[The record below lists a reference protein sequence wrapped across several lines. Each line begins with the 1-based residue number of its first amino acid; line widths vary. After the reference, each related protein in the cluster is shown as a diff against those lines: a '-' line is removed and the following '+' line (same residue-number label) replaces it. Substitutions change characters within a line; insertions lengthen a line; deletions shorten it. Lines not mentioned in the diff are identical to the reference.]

1 LNYIMTSL
9 LTKVCKLNGTLYE
22 WKEEMKKHHGRKGYE
37 YGLIAQE
44 VQKEFPEMV
53 YEEDGYLSVD
63 YIQMIPVL
71 VEAIKELKTEL
82 DTLKGNK

>member
-1 LNYIMTSL
+1 MTSL
-9 LTKVCKLNGTLYE
+9 LTKVCKLNGTLYK
-22 WKEEMKKHHGRKGYE
+22 WKDKMKKHHGRQGYE

-71 VEAIKELKTEL
+71 VESIKELKSEL
-82 DTLKGNK
+82 DTLKANK

>member
-1 LNYIMTSL
+1 MNFLD
-9 LTKVCKLNGTLYE
+9 KVLKINGTFYK
-22 WKEEMKKHHGRKGYE
+22 WNDTMKELSGKSGYE

-53 YEEDGYLSVD
+53 IKEDDGYLSID

-71 VEAIKELKTEL
+71 VECIKELKMEI
-82 DTLKGNK
+82 DSLKSNK

>member
-1 LNYIMTSL
+1 MNILD
-9 LTKVCKLNGTLYE
+9 KVLKINGTFYK
-22 WKEEMKKHHGRKGYE
+22 WNDIMKELSGKSGYE

-53 YEEDGYLSVD
+53 IREDDGYLAID

-71 VEAIKELKTEL
+71 VECIKELKIEI
-82 DTLKGNK
+82 DSIKSNK

>member
-1 LNYIMTSL
+1 MISL
-9 LTKVCKLNGTLYE
+9 LNKVCNLNGTLYK
-22 WKEEMKKHHGRKGYE
+22 WNDKMKKHHEREGYE

-71 VEAIKELKTEL
+71 VEAH
-82 DTLKGNK
+82 

>member
-1 LNYIMTSL
+1 MNYIMTSSL
-9 LTKVCKLNGTLYE
+9 NKVCKLNGTLYE
-22 WKEEMKKHHGRKGYE
+22 WNTDMKKHHGREGYE

-71 VEAIKELKTEL
+71 VESIKELKSEL
-82 DTLKGNK
+82 DTLKANK

>member
-1 LNYIMTSL
+1 MTSPL
-9 LTKVCKLNGTLYE
+9 IKVCKLNGTLYE
-22 WKEEMKKHHGRKGYE
+22 WKDEMKEHHGREGYE

-71 VEAIKELKTEL
+71 VEAIKELKREINTI
-82 DTLKGNK
+82 KKNK

>member
-1 LNYIMTSL
+1 M
-9 LTKVCKLNGTLYE
+9 
-22 WKEEMKKHHGRKGYE
+22 KELSGKSGYE

-53 YEEDGYLSVD
+53 IKEDDGYLSID

-71 VEAIKELKTEL
+71 VECIKELKIEI
-82 DTLKGNK
+82 DSLKSNK

>member
-1 LNYIMTSL
+1 MNFLD
-9 LTKVCKLNGTLYE
+9 KVLKINGTFYK
-22 WKEEMKKHHGRKGYE
+22 WNDTMKELSRKSGYE

-53 YEEDGYLSVD
+53 IKEDDGYLSID

-71 VEAIKELKTEL
+71 VECIKELKIEI
-82 DTLKGNK
+82 DSLKFNK

>member
-1 LNYIMTSL
+1 MTSPL
-9 LTKVCKLNGTLYE
+9 SKVCKLNGTLYE
-22 WKEEMKKHHGRKGYE
+22 WRDEMKEHHGREGYE

-44 VQKEFPEMV
+44 VQREFPEMV

-82 DTLKGNK
+82 NSLKRNK